1 MSHTILETR
10 AISKS
15 FPGVKALDKVDFSL
29 EYGAVHALVGE
40 NGAGKSTLMLTL
52 GGVYRPDSGEI
63 LLEGAPVSFSSPYDA
78 NRAGISV
85 VYQDLSL
92 VPNLSVAE
100 NIFARRQPVRGANL
114 IDWDTLHAKTTEL
127 LTLFGS
133 EQIDPRLP
141 VRELS
146 IAKRQVVEIL
156 KAMSVDP
163 KILILDEP
171 TSSLT
176 EVEARELF
184 ANVRKLKERGIS
196 VIYISHHLPEI
207 FQIAD
212 TVTILRDG
220 RHVCDAKVCD
230 IDEEFL
236 ITNMVGRKISNM
248 YGEPPARAAAA
259 GAPAAIFE
267 AAGLTRKPFF
277 RDIGFHVDV
286 GEIVGFAGLVGSGRT
301 ELGRAIFGAEP
312 AESGTMKLKGRPVAP
327 RTPKQ
332 AMREGLGYL
341 TEDRKTQGLFID
353 FSIKDNVVS
362 NHLNDFSGSVLGF
375 LHGKK
380 MEDFAKKSIGEFHI
394 IAPGPEQIVNNLSGG
409 NQQKVL
415 LGTWFGIQPQFLIVD
430 EPTRGVDVGAKSDIY
445 MLLRSLAAR
454 GIGVM
459 VISSDLSEIIGISD
473 RVYVMREGSI
483 VGELPRGQTTE
494 ENIIGLA
501 TGLRTSRPKECTE

>member
-1 MSHTILETR
+1 MGQTILETR
-10 AISKS
+10 AISKT

-29 EYGAVHALVGE
+29 EAGAVHALVGE

-63 LLEGAPVSFSSPYDA
+63 LLEGSPVSFASPFDA

-114 IDWDTLHAKTTEL
+114 INWDRLHGATTEL

-133 EQIDPRLP
+133 GHIDPRMP

-156 KAMSVDP
+156 KAMSVNP

-176 EVEARELF
+176 EVETRELF
-184 ANVRKLKERGIS
+184 ANIRKLRERHIS

-207 FQIAD
+207 FEIAD

-220 RHVCDAKVCD
+220 RRVCDARVCD
-230 IDEEFL
+230 IDEDFL
-236 ITNMVGRKISNM
+236 ITNMVGRTISNM
-248 YGEPPARAAAA
+248 YGEPPARAAPAKPLFAA
-259 GAPAAIFE
+259 T
-267 AAGLTRKPFF
+267 GLTRAPSF
-277 RDIGFHVDV
+277 RDISFHVDR

-312 AESGTMKLKGRPVAP
+312 ADGGTMTLEGRPVAP

-341 TEDRKTQGLFID
+341 TEDRKSQGLFLE
-353 FSIKDNVVS
+353 FSIRANVVA
-362 NHLNDFSGSVLGF
+362 NHLQDFAGALLGF
-375 LHGKK
+375 LRGRK
-380 MEDFAKKSIGEFHI
+380 MDAFAKKSIGDFHI
-394 IAPGPEQIVNNLSGG
+394 VAPGPAQIVNNLSGG

-415 LGTWFGIQPQFLIVD
+415 LGTWFGIQPGFLIVD

-454 GIGVM
+454 GIGIM
-459 VISSDLSEIIGISD
+459 LISSDLAEVIGISD
-473 RVYVMREGSI
+473 RVYVMREGAI
-483 VGELPRGQTTE
+483 VGELPRGRAAE
-494 ENIIGLA
+494 ESIISMA
-501 TGLRTSRPKECTE
+501 TGLKTARSKECTE

>member
-1 MSHTILETR
+1 VTILQTR
-10 AISKS
+10 AISKT

-29 EYGAVHALVGE
+29 EEGAVHALVGE

-63 LLEGAPVSFSSPYDA
+63 LLGGRAVTFSSPYDA

-114 IDWDTLHAKTTEL
+114 IDWDTLHGKTTEL

-133 EQIDPRLP
+133 ESIDPRTP
-141 VRELS
+141 VHELS

-184 ANVRKLKERGIS
+184 ANIRKLKEKKIS

-207 FQIAD
+207 FEIAD

-220 RHVCDAKVCD
+220 RHVCDARVAD
-230 IDEEFL
+230 IDEDFL
-236 ITNMVGRKISNM
+236 ITNMVGRTISNM
-248 YGEPPARAAAA
+248 YGEPPA
-259 GAPAAIFE
+259 APAARAPLF
-267 AAGLTRKPFF
+267 AASGLSRKPSF
-277 RDIGFHVDV
+277 RDISFRVDA
-286 GEIVGFAGLVGSGRT
+286 GEIVGFSGLVGSGRT
-301 ELGRAIFGAEP
+301 ELGRAIFAAEP
-312 AESGTMKLKGRPVAP
+312 ADGGTMTLRGAPFAP
-327 RTPKQ
+327 RSPKH
-332 AMREGLGYL
+332 AMQNGVGYL
-341 TEDRKTQGLFID
+341 TEDRKSQGLFLD
-353 FSIKDNVVS
+353 FTIKDNLVS
-362 NHLNDFSGSVLGF
+362 NHLNDFTGSLLGF
-375 LHGKK
+375 LHSRK
-380 MEDFAKKSIGEFHI
+380 MEEFARKRIGDFHI
-394 IAPGPEQIVNNLSGG
+394 VASGPAQVVNNLSGG

-415 LGTWFGIQPQFLIVD
+415 LGTWFGIQPAFLIVD

-445 MLLRSLAAR
+445 MLLRSLAAS
-454 GIGVM
+454 GIGIM
-459 VISSDLSEIIGISD
+459 VISSDLAEVIGISD
-473 RVYVMREGSI
+473 RVYVMREGAI
-483 VGELPRGQTTE
+483 VGELPRGQATE
-494 ENIIGLA
+494 ENIIAMA
-501 TGLRTSRPKECTE
+501 TGLKTSRSKEYTE

>member
-1 MSHTILETR
+1 VAQTILETR
-10 AISKS
+10 AISKT
-15 FPGVKALDKVDFSL
+15 FPGVRALDKVDFTL
-29 EYGAVHALVGE
+29 EAGAVHALVGE

-63 LLEGAPVSFSSPYDA
+63 LLDGAPVFFSSPHDA

-100 NIFARRQPVRGANL
+100 NIFARRQPLRGANL
-114 IDWDTLHAKTTEL
+114 IDWDRLHAATTEL

-133 EQIDPRLP
+133 EHIDPRTP

-156 KAMSVDP
+156 KAMSVNP

-176 EVEARELF
+176 EIETRELF
-184 ANVRKLKERGIS
+184 DNIRKLKARHIS

-220 RHVCDAKVCD
+220 RRVCDARVSD
-230 IDEEFL
+230 IDENFL
-236 ITNMVGRKISNM
+236 ITNMVGRTISNM
-248 YGEPPARAAAA
+248 YGESPAHSAAA
-259 GAPAAIFE
+259 GALFE
-267 AAGLTRKPFF
+267 AEGLTREPSF
-277 RDIGFHVDV
+277 RGITFHVDA

-312 AESGTMKLKGRPVAP
+312 PHRGTMKMKGRSVAP
-327 RTPKQ
+327 RSPKH
-332 AMREGLGYL
+332 AIMEGLGYL
-341 TEDRKTQGLFID
+341 TEDRKTQGLFLEFSIRENVVANHLTD
-353 FSIKDNVVS
+353 FSRPP
-362 NHLNDFSGSVLGF
+362 LGF
-375 LHGKK
+375 LHGGR
-380 MEDFAKKSIGEFHI
+380 MDEFAKKSIGDFHI
-394 IAPGPEQIVNNLSGG
+394 VAPGPAQVVNNLSGG

-415 LGTWFGIQPQFLIVD
+415 LGTWFGIKPEFLIVD
-430 EPTRGVDVGAKSDIY
+430 EPTRGVDVGSKSDIY

-454 GIGVM
+454 GIGIM

-473 RVYVMREGSI
+473 RVYVMREGAL
-483 VGELPRGQTTE
+483 VGELPRGGATE
-494 ENIIGLA
+494 ENIIGMA
-501 TGLRTSRPKECTE
+501 TGLRTSGSKE

>member
-1 MSHTILETR
+1 MAQIILETR
-10 AISKS
+10 AVSKT
-15 FPGVKALDKVDFSL
+15 FPGVRALDKVDFSL
-29 EYGAVHALVGE
+29 EAGAVHALVGE

-63 LLEGAPVSFSSPYDA
+63 LLEGSPVSFSSPSDA

-114 IDWDTLHAKTTEL
+114 VNWDKLHSKTTEL
-127 LTLFGS
+127 LTLFDSGH
-133 EQIDPRLP
+133 IDPRLP

-156 KAMSVDP
+156 KAMSVNP

-176 EVEARELF
+176 EVETRELF
-184 ANVRKLKERGIS
+184 DNIRKLKERRIS

-220 RHVCDAKVCD
+220 RRVCDARVCD
-230 IDEEFL
+230 IDEDFL

-248 YGEPPARAAAA
+248 YGEPPASGLSA
-259 GAPAAIFE
+259 GTVFE
-267 AAGLTRKPFF
+267 ARGLSRAPSF
-277 RDIGFHVDV
+277 RDVSFHVEK

-312 AESGTMKLKGRPVAP
+312 PESGTMSLEGRAVFP
-327 RTPKQ
+327 RSPKQ

-341 TEDRKTQGLFID
+341 TEDRKTQGLFLE
-353 FSIKDNVVS
+353 FSIRDNVVA
-362 NHLNDFSGSVLGF
+362 NHLHDFSGRLLGF
-375 LHGKK
+375 LHGRK
-380 MEDFAKKSIGEFHI
+380 MEEFARKSIGDFHI
-394 IAPGPEQIVNNLSGG
+394 VAPGPEQVVNNLSGG

-415 LGTWFGIQPQFLIVD
+415 IGTWFGIQPRFLIVD

-445 MLLRSLAAR
+445 ALLRGLAAR
-454 GIGVM
+454 GIGIM
-459 VISSDLSEIIGISD
+459 LISSDLSEIIGISD
-473 RVYVMREGSI
+473 RVYVMREGEI
-483 VGELPRGQTTE
+483 VGELPRGRATE
-494 ENIIGLA
+494 ESVIGMA
-501 TGLRTSRPKECTE
+501 TGLKTSRSKECAE

>member
-1 MSHTILETR
+1 MGTTILETR
-10 AISKS
+10 AISKT
-15 FPGVKALDKVDFSL
+15 FPGVKALDKVDFKL
-29 EYGAVHALVGE
+29 EAGAVHALVGE

-63 LLEGAPVSFSSPYDA
+63 LLEGAPVSFWSPSDA

-100 NIFARRQPVRGANL
+100 NIFARRQPVRGVNL
-114 IDWDTLHAKTTEL
+114 IDWDTLHARTTEL
-127 LTLFGS
+127 LALFGS
-133 EQIDPRLP
+133 EKLDPRVL
-141 VRELS
+141 VKDLS

-156 KAMSVDP
+156 KAMSVNP

-184 ANVRKLKERGIS
+184 KNIRTLKERGIS
-196 VIYISHHLPEI
+196 IIYISHHLPEI
-207 FQIAD
+207 FEIAD

-220 RHVCDAKVCD
+220 RQVCDARVCD
-230 IDEEFL
+230 IDEDFL
-236 ITNMVGRKISNM
+236 VSNMVGRTISNM
-248 YGEPPARAAAA
+248 YGEPPARSVP
-259 GAPAAIFE
+259 GAPVFE
-267 AAGLTRKPFF
+267 ATGLCRPPSFH
-277 RDIGFHVDV
+277 DISFHVDK

-312 AESGTMKLKGRPVAP
+312 PVRGEMRLAGRRVAA

-332 AMREGLGYL
+332 AMRAGLGYL
-341 TEDRKTQGLFID
+341 TEDRKAQGLFLD
-353 FSIKDNVVS
+353 FTIKANVVS
-362 NHLNDFSGSVLGF
+362 NHLHDFSARFLGF
-375 LHGKK
+375 LQGRK
-380 MEDFAKKSIGEFHI
+380 MEEFAKKSIDDFRIVARG
-394 IAPGPEQIVNNLSGG
+394 PGQVVNNLSGG

-415 LGTWFGIQPQFLIVD
+415 LGIWFGIRPDFLIVD

-454 GIGVM
+454 GIGIM
-459 VISSDLSEIIGISD
+459 VISSDLPEIIGISD
-473 RVYVMREGSI
+473 RVYVMRDGAI
-483 VGELPRGQTTE
+483 AGELERGAATE
-494 ENIIGLA
+494 ESIISLA
-501 TGLRTSRPKECTE
+501 TGLKLSRSKECKE